1 MPNIEAILREI
12 NRDLTPEFE
21 KKLRASLADQDREWL
36 IEQIVRLTLD
46 AHRLEERDRRRFQ
59 EVETRK
65 RQERVERVRK
75 LALDVNRLEEF
86 VREYRDIDRQRLVEQ
101 NLLSEDAPARGS
113 GLITAEH
120 RAVEGTRLLQHAKDM
135 LDGFLFGD
143 ESTNTSLQ
151 RTQRQL
157 LTLNLP
163 RSKAQTLDFMKAT
176 TELSATGTWQD
187 PGTDPPRRGPILSCS
202 KSNMEKWRP
211 SASAR
216 GFSQH
221 YASSITSRSMK
232 KFSTGEWRLSSSARW
247 SHDHPWFNC
256 RIDDLIP

>member
-46 AHRLEERDRRRFQ
+46 AHSLEERDRRQFQ

-86 VREYRDIDRQRLVEQ
+86 VREYRDVDRQRLFEQ

-120 RAVEGTRLLQHAKDM
+120 RSVEGTRLLQHAKDM
-135 LDGFLFGD
+135 LYGFLFGD
-143 ESTNTSLQ
+143 ESTSTSLQ

-187 PGTDPPRRGPILSCS
+187 PGSGSAEARTDNIVLEIEYGE
-202 KSNMEKWRP
+202 MEAKRIGEGVL
-211 SASAR
+211 AALCLINHLEINEKVLYGR
-216 GFSQH
+216 METVEH
-221 YASSITSRSMK
+221 
-232 KFSTGEWRLSSSARW
+232 STLVST
-247 SHDHPWFNC
+247 DV
-256 RIDDLIP
+256 